1 MIMKSG
7 TICRILIIATL
18 AAIIIIP
25 AAGCIKV
32 PRKTASTS
40 GQLKVPIN
48 AVNAGNLGSLEFE
61 VIYDPAIIQPEGVV
75 KGDLADNAML
85 DFSLSRSGRMWV
97 ALVDSNGLN
106 GNGSLVVITF
116 HKANSGQT
124 VATITLENVIAH
136 DAVTLVDII
145 TSTTAGSLTT
155 PPAITFAR

>member
-1 MIMKSG
+1 MKSANIYR
-7 TICRILIIATL
+7 TLIIAALAILIIL
-18 AAIIIIP
+18 P

-32 PRKTASTS
+32 PRKTAATS

-48 AVNAGNLGSLEFE
+48 AVNAGKLGSLEFE
-61 VIYDPAIIQPEGVV
+61 VVYDPAVIQPEGVT

-116 HKANSGQT
+116 HKANSGQAAT
-124 VATITLENVIAH
+124 TITLENVLAY

-155 PPAITFAR
+155 PPAITFTR